1 MIQYQT
7 WDSGLNILITQE
19 HGSIQ
24 IVFPIDRG
32 IKYIADSDCIF
43 HALWVDEEYRR
54 KGIGKTLLKLAEEVS
69 KQKGNYKVTIALS
82 KITMPT
88 WLLEWFKSNKYIV
101 ECETNKYL
109 ILTKQL

>member
-32 IKYIADSDCIF
+32 IKYIADSDCMLF
-43 HALWVDEEYRR
+43 
-54 KGIGKTLLKLAEEVS
+54 G
-69 KQKGNYKVTIALS
+69 
-82 KITMPT
+82 
-88 WLLEWFKSNKYIV
+88 
-101 ECETNKYL
+101 
-109 ILTKQL
+109 

>member
-24 IVFPIDRG
+24 IVFPIDIG
-32 IKYIADSDCIF
+32 YIADSDCIF
-43 HALWVDEEYRR
+43 QALWVDEEYRR

-69 KQKGNYKVTIALS
+69 IQKGDYKVTIALS